1 VLDTLSSNLVVM
13 KKVAILCVDDEMIIL
28 ESLKQQLVK
37 NFNNTYLYEY
47 AQDGEEALEV
57 IDYFLAEGVDLL
69 LVISDYQMPGMQ
81 GDEFAAILKERLPG
95 INIVMLTGQMP
106 ADIRDELL
114 DKNVVLK
121 VISKPWNEADIV
133 AVVKQLA

>member
-1 VLDTLSSNLVVM
+1 M

-81 GDEFAAILKERLPG
+81 GDQFATVLKQRLPG
-95 INIVMLTGQMP
+95 INIVMLTGKCRQTFVMNSW
-106 ADIRDELL
+106 IKMLYSRLFQSLGMKETLSRSL
-114 DKNVVLK
+114 N
-121 VISKPWNEADIV
+121 S
-133 AVVKQLA
+133 

>member
-1 VLDTLSSNLVVM
+1 M

-81 GDEFAAILKERLPG
+81 GDQFATVLKQRLPG

>member
-1 VLDTLSSNLVVM
+1 
-13 KKVAILCVDDEMIIL
+13 
-28 ESLKQQLVK
+28 
-37 NFNNTYLYEY
+37 
-47 AQDGEEALEV
+47 
-57 IDYFLAEGVDLL
+57 
-69 LVISDYQMPGMQ
+69 
-81 GDEFAAILKERLPG
+81 
-95 INIVMLTGQMP
+95 MP